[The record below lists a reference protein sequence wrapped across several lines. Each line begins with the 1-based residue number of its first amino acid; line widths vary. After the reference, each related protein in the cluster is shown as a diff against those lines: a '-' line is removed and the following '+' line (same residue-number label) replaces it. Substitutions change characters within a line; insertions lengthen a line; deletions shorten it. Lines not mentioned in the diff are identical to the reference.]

1 VVVRFL
7 RDTRKPL
14 IISVLHPGNPL
25 DPRPKTKD
33 DDEED
38 EDDENQNEMLN
49 RCLLSV
55 IPPNRRKAIFFR
67 Q

>member
-7 RDTRKPL
+7 RDARKPL
-14 IISVLHPGNPL
+14 ILVIPSIRNP
-25 DPRPKTKD
+25 RTKH
-33 DDEED
+33 DEEEKYEED
-38 EDDENQNEMLN
+38 DDDENQNETRN